1 MQGATGHDPHGR
13 MRMRNVG
20 QRTHTYTLTLSQGQE
35 VRLHQGVAVDEICAR
50 GASTRRQPG
59 TPSPRGISCAPGLLP
74 RLAEHTAST
83 PGGPRRASCA
93 RALPAPPRPAPP
105 RPAPP
110 RPATGTTDLR
120 CRGRPPPGSSS
131 SRARP
136 ESRGTGTAHAGAQRQ
151 AHPAASHARDAAA
164 PARQDARA
172 PFPGPT
178 IGIIMPMCENNM
190 VARDAS
196 RSSWKKSHG
205 TSLITGQQRN

>member
-50 GASTRRQPG
+50 GASTSRQPG

-105 RPAPP
+105 PAPLTCAAEAALLP
-110 RPATGTTDLR
+110 GAVALGRVQRREGPELRTRAHNVRHTPPPATRATPR
-120 CRGRPPPGSSS
+120 HRRARMRAHP
-131 SRARP
+131 SRAPPSASSCPCARTTWLRATLR
-136 ESRGTGTAHAGAQRQ
+136 EVRGKRVTGR
-151 AHPAASHARDAAA
+151 
-164 PARQDARA
+164 
-172 PFPGPT
+172 
-178 IGIIMPMCENNM
+178 
-190 VARDAS
+190 V
-196 RSSWKKSHG
+196 
-205 TSLITGQQRN
+205 